1 MATWGSY
8 FFGAKQPAEGT
19 TEAPVSEKLTTFNT
33 LPAKAVVK
41 NEIITPPKE
50 PGGMQRSNTTGSKK
64 LYGNPVPVAAPLD
77 GVQPTGPNNVRMA
90 KLFGIAPPNPTAPA
104 YPPIEPKK
112 VDDAATKPPDPPP
125 AAPGAFAR
133 MFGYGAATPAPEPV
147 EAAAVP
153 AVAPPAPKPA
163 PAPVVAKVE
172 VKPEVTPIQTE
183 AKPAEVG
190 RFGKLF
196 GYGAPAT
203 VQEPIVE
210 ISPLTK
216 EPAKSFPPP
225 AKAAEVKPVQAET
238 APTEPAPV
246 GRMAKLFGYG
256 TPAPAQAE
264 GESAAAAPGESTSNT
279 AVTSDRL
286 KALDRAQRSLNGE
299 RLSTSTASTTSSF
312 RSRGLGSFDLTR
324 SIASSRTES
333 LRSRSAD
340 ASYEA
345 KLMMGGMQIQIEQ
358 DEHRFR
364 ERRIFEYMRNSERI
378 QIQKEIMEEERK
390 RIDEEAAKFKAE
402 ADRFREEEEQ
412 MRKFVAEVQKEQ
424 AVDDINEERKFMEE
438 ERKRMEEEERIR
450 KEEEAKARELKRQ
463 KEAEARKLEEENARY
478 DPAVQ
483 GGRPRGNDRE
493 DEEDEDEDEDEEEYT
508 DEEYDDDEVDDDE
521 EEEEEEEDEEDDDDD
536 GPYDPAVQGG
546 RRREADKAQDKSR
559 QAQPEI
565 SRAAPAVKGG
575 KLSEDERL
583 AQEEINRLNAQF
595 SNYEQDMEDDRMK
608 YEEEENRERAQR
620 RKEEKEAREEEDRLA
635 EKEKRRKVAQQE
647 MERAALEAE
656 RIQEEEEEERRQLE
670 AEEEEMR
677 RFDEQKAAR
686 RQQEQ
691 QQSQRLQVQRFEEA
705 RFSQSR
711 VAYEEEDGFMEDEEE
726 EEDMSKEAQ
735 IRKAEEKIRQAFA
748 GLAQEKGQA
757 PAPAVAQQAAPSRGV
772 RPDIRNNSI
781 GGNRPQPRAPNNG
794 PGRDGGYGGFNDDGA
809 EAPNRG
815 PTRYNTVGAQA
826 PRQDRAAP
834 GPARNNTVGPT
845 SRPGGLPSGPRAG
858 PGGLPR
864 GPKAGL
870 PSRPR

>member
-8 FFGAKQPAEGT
+8 FFAAKQPADGT

-33 LPAKAVVK
+33 LPARTVVK
-41 NEIITPPKE
+41 NEIVTPTKE
-50 PGGMQRSNTTGSKK
+50 AGGMQRSNTTGSKK
-64 LYGNPVPVAAPLD
+64 LYGIPAPVAAPLD

-90 KLFGIAPPNPTAPA
+90 KLFGIAPPNSTAPA

-112 VDDAATKPPDPPP
+112 VDDAATKPSDPPP
-125 AAPGAFAR
+125 AAPGAFAKL
-133 MFGYGAATPAPEPV
+133 FGYGAATPAPAPV

-153 AVAPPAPKPA
+153 VVAPPAPKPA
-163 PAPVVAKVE
+163 PAPVVTKVE
-172 VKPEVTPIQTE
+172 AKPEVTPIQTE

-216 EPAKSFPPP
+216 EPPKSFPAP
-225 AKAAEVKPVQAET
+225 AKAAEVKPVQTET
-238 APTEPAPV
+238 APAEPVPV
-246 GRMAKLFGYG
+246 GRVAKLFGYG

-264 GESAAAAPGESTSNT
+264 GDSAAAASGESTSNT
-279 AVTSDRL
+279 AITSDRL

-312 RSRGLGSFDLTR
+312 RSRGLGSLDLTR

-378 QIQKEIMEEERK
+378 QIQKELMEEERK

-424 AVDDINEERKFMEE
+424 EVDDVNEERKFREE
-438 ERKRMEEEERIR
+438 ERKRKEEEERIR
-450 KEEEAKARELKRQ
+450 KEEEAKARELRRQ
-463 KEAEARKLEEENARY
+463 EEEEARRFEEENGRN

-483 GGRPRGNDRE
+483 GGRPRGNDGGQQKPRQE
-493 DEEDEDEDEDEEEYT
+493 DEDDEDEDEEEYT
-508 DEEYDDDEVDDDE
+508 DEEYDDDEIDDE
-521 EEEEEEEDEEDDDDD
+521 EEEEDDDDD
-536 GPYDPAVQGG
+536 GPNDPAVQGG

-565 SRAAPAVKGG
+565 RKDNPAAKGG

-583 AQEEINRLNAQF
+583 AQEEVNRLNAQF
-595 SNYEQDMEDDRMK
+595 SNYEQDMEDERKK

-635 EKEKRRKVAQQE
+635 EKERRRKIAQQE

-656 RIQEEEEEERRQLE
+656 RIREEEEEERRQLE

-677 RFDEQKAAR
+677 RFDEQKASR

-691 QQSQRLQVQRFEEA
+691 EQNQRLQVQRFEEA

-711 VAYEEEDGFMEDEEE
+711 MAYEEDGFMEEEEE

-757 PAPAVAQQAAPSRGV
+757 PAPAVAPQAAPSRGV

-781 GGNRPQPRAPNNG
+781 GGNRPQPREPNNG
-794 PGRDGGYGGFNDDGA
+794 RGREGGYGGFDDN
-809 EAPNRG
+809 EAGPLSGG
-815 PTRYNTVGAQA
+815 PTRYNTVGAQT